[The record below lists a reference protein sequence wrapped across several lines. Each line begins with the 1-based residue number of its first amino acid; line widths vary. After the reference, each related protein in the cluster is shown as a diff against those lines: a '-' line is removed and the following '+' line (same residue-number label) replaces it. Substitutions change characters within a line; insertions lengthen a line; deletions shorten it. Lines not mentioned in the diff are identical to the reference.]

1 MKRILLIED
10 EEAIRSII
18 KEALSDYIL
27 VATEDTDNIFALI
40 DEHKPDLVMLDYL
53 LPKINGGELCH
64 QIKVN
69 PITSHIPVVI
79 ISGYPRV
86 LYSLGSY
93 GSDAILEKPF
103 DLDKLLE
110 TVAQFF
116 EGLTKHAFSF

>member
-116 EGLTKHAFSF
+116 EGHETEV